1 MAATVE
7 GDTTK
12 QRARA
17 GQVSLVDSVGSQ
29 GKVAEVV
36 FAGEALIMQDLRGNG
51 ENAHKAY
58 ENHLLPPRQFGH
70 DVILNPGLAL
80 ESRSATQ
87 YAAKNI
93 TGTRSRCEGLEL

>member
-1 MAATVE
+1 MATTVE
-7 GDTTK
+7 GETTEK
-12 QRARA
+12 GAWV
-17 GQVSLVDSVGSQ
+17 GEVSRVDSVGSQ
-29 GKVAEVV
+29 GEVPEIV
-36 FAGEALIMQDLRGNG
+36 FAGQGLIIQDLRENG
-51 ENAHKAY
+51 ENVQKAY

-93 TGTRSRCEGLEL
+93 TGTRSR